1 MCDER
6 TLREGAA
13 YLKKQG
19 YMSRRQFNTVAGAA
33 GISVAFAG
41 CSGGT
46 EASGADMSKASDQL
60 IRRDVNIPTPDGI
73 ADGFFVHP
81 VEGAHAG
88 AIIWPDIRGIRPAIK
103 MMAERLAMSGYSV
116 VTVNPYYRSKA
127 WPVFADGA
135 NFSNPDTRAE
145 MLGYARATNAT
156 TNAIDTKALVAFL
169 DAQDSVDS
177 SRKIGTSG
185 YCYGGPITMNAASS
199 LPERIGAGASFHG
212 ARLVTNASDSPH
224 KSIEKMQG
232 EFLIAIADNDDEK
245 DPEAKNTLRKAY
257 DAAGLKAEIEVYA
270 GAQHGWCPPDSSVYN
285 EAAAEKA
292 WSRLLALY
300 ESALA

>member
-1 MCDER
+1 
-6 TLREGAA
+6 
-13 YLKKQG
+13 
-19 YMSRRQFNTVAGAA
+19 MSRRQFNTVAGAA

-127 WPVFADGA
+127 WP
-135 NFSNPDTRAE
+135 RE
-145 MLGYARATNAT
+145 
-156 TNAIDTKALVAFL
+156 
-169 DAQDSVDS
+169 
-177 SRKIGTSG
+177 SRG
-185 YCYGGPITMNAASS
+185 
-199 LPERIGAGASFHG
+199 
-212 ARLVTNASDSPH
+212 
-224 KSIEKMQG
+224 
-232 EFLIAIADNDDEK
+232 
-245 DPEAKNTLRKAY
+245 LR
-257 DAAGLKAEIEVYA
+257 
-270 GAQHGWCPPDSSVYN
+270 
-285 EAAAEKA
+285 
-292 WSRLLALY
+292 
-300 ESALA
+300 